1 MKRNFI
7 SNIIKIIII
16 LTIAWMSLE
25 NIAFDLVSAITDIP
39 VTQQEELLCQ
49 EYEQL
54 DFSQY
59 ATLAGFGVNRRLL
72 SRSIGSRYEYK
83 IDQEKVEM
91 YCVEELKKNNW
102 DFYKVRKQ
110 GDDRK
115 TIIFQKEKF
124 YCLLNFDRKNQFT
137 VNLYYK
143 DMNRRIR
150 GI

>member
-1 MKRNFI
+1 MKRNVI
-7 SNIIKIIII
+7 PSIVKIIII
-16 LTIAWMSLE
+16 LILGWVSIE
-25 NIAFDLVSAITDIP
+25 NLAFDLVSVITDIS

-49 EYEQL
+49 EYEQM

-59 ATLAGFGVNRRLL
+59 ATLIGFGVNRRLL
-72 SRSIGSRYEYK
+72 SRSIGSRYAYK

-91 YCVEELKKNNW
+91 YCVKELKKSNW
-102 DFYKVRKQ
+102 DFYKIRKQ

-143 DMNRRIR
+143 DMDRRIR